1 MNSLANPLS
10 LAKFLP
16 WQSSTKRKKPQVL
29 NATIQPPTKQ
39 RPNSHPIG
47 PITLQDFLHHK
58 RIPFVQGSETT
69 NNNDYMI
76 FIYMRSDQRIIVNKP
91 SLNAA
96 MLWIID
102 NWNQIDWLKN
112 GNAIYH
118 NHRIQDNLKPSP
130 EPSPTNSFKELPLPG
145 LLATP
150 IHASA
155 SLS

>member
-1 MNSLANPLS
+1 MNPLAS
-10 LAKFLP
+10 PLNLAKFLP

-69 NNNDYMI
+69 NNDDYMI

-102 NWNQIDWLKN
+102 NWNQIDCLKT
-112 GNAIYH
+112 GNAIYYKH
-118 NHRIQDNLKPSP
+118 PIQGHLMPSP
-130 EPSPTNSFKELPLPG
+130 PQSSTVTHLNTPG
-145 LLATP
+145 LLA
-150 IHASA
+150 
-155 SLS
+155 LSQGEITKL